1 MTKILISEGSLLT
14 ADGWIPRGYVWITGP
29 TITALGAGEVPQ
41 AYAQQAD
48 THIDAR
54 HRAVLPGLINGHT
67 HLSQTLMRGLAG
79 GRGLLPWL
87 KELIWPLQAAIT
99 PNDMR
104 IAAQLGLLENL
115 RSGVTTVVDNHKV
128 TTSPEYADIVGQ
140 TASDMRMRLTL
151 ALGWRDQGAG
161 ADAPEAILSEMTRL
175 YERWH
180 TSPYVRIANGAIA
193 LWRCSAETLQRA
205 HELARRHNT
214 FTHLHTAETHD
225 EVQMALEAYGKRP
238 IAWLADLGI
247 LDAATQLVH
256 AVWIDDTDLSRL
268 ATSGATVIH
277 CPVSN
282 AVLGSGIAPVAEMVA
297 RGIPVRLGTDGPA
310 SNDTQDLFETLKTA
324 VQLARV
330 STLDPTVLPPA
341 TALAL
346 ATGGRV
352 LERGGPADC
361 IAVDLNHSRAMP
373 VHDVAS
379 ALTLCTH
386 GSDVTTVIVAGE
398 LLMHRGRVLVL
409 DEAALLKESRAVVQ
423 SLRARAGLEPV
434 GCGISSSARANAT

>member
-1 MTKILISEGSLLT
+1 MTNILISEGAVLT
-14 ADGWIPRGYVWITGP
+14 ATGWIPRGYVWITGP
-29 TITALGAGEVPQ
+29 TIAALGAGDAPQ
-41 AYAQQAD
+41 AYARQAD
-48 THIDAR
+48 TQINAR
-54 HRAVLPGLINGHT
+54 HQAVLPGLINGHT

-87 KELIWPLQAAIT
+87 KELIWPLQAALT
-99 PNDMR
+99 PDDMR

-128 TTSPEYADIVGQ
+128 TTSPEYADIVCQ
-140 TASDMRMRLTL
+140 TASEMGMRLTL

-161 ADAPEAILSEMTRL
+161 AGDPEAILAEMTRL
-175 YERWH
+175 YERWQ

-193 LWRCSAETLQRA
+193 LWRCSAGTLQRT
-205 HELARRHNT
+205 HELARRHNA
-214 FTHLHTAETHD
+214 FTHLHTAETRD
-225 EVQMALEAYGKRP
+225 EVQMALEAHGKRP

-256 AVWIDDTDLSRL
+256 AVWVDDADLSRL
-268 ATSGATVIH
+268 ATSGATVVH

-282 AVLGSGIAPVAEMVA
+282 AVLGSGIAPVAEMLA
-297 RGIPVRLGTDGPA
+297 RGIPVRLGADGPA

-361 IAVDLNHSRAMP
+361 IAVNLNHSRAMP

-386 GSDVTTVIVAGE
+386 GADVDTVIVAGE
-398 LLMHRGRVLVL
+398 LLMHRGRVMVL
-409 DEAALLKESRAVVQ
+409 DEDALLKECRAVAR
-423 SLRARAGLEPV
+423 SLRVRAGLEDV
-434 GCGISSSARANAT
+434 

>member
-29 TITALGAGEVPQ
+29 TIAALGAGEAPQ

-54 HRAVLPGLINGHT
+54 HHAVLPGLINGHT

-99 PNDMR
+99 PDDMR
-104 IAAQLGLLENL
+104 VAAQLGLLENL

-128 TTSPEYADIVGQ
+128 TTSPDYADIVCQ
-140 TASDMRMRLTL
+140 TASDMRMRFTL
-151 ALGWRDQGAG
+151 ALGWADQGAG
-161 ADAPEAILSEMTRL
+161 ADAPEAILAEMTRL
-175 YERWH
+175 YKRWR

-193 LWRCSAETLQRA
+193 LWRCSAGTLQRA
-205 HELARRHNT
+205 HELARR
-214 FTHLHTAETHD
+214 FDAVTHIHTAETAD
-225 EVQMALEAYGKRP
+225 EVRMSREAHGMHP
-238 IAWLADLGI
+238 IAWLADLGV
-247 LDAATQLVH
+247 LDTAAQLVH
-256 AVWIDDTDLSRL
+256 AVWVDDAALTLVAR
-268 ATSGATVIH
+268 SGATVVH

-361 IAVDLNHSRAMP
+361 IAVDLNHSGAMP

-379 ALTLCTH
+379 ALTLCTQ
-386 GSDVTTVIVAGE
+386 SSNVETVIVAGE
-398 LLMHRGRVLVL
+398 LLLHRGRVMVL
-409 DEAALLKESRAVVQ
+409 DEDALLRECRAVAR
-423 SLRARAGLEPV
+423 SLRARAGFEP
-434 GCGISSSARANAT
+434 GLKA